1 VVAVVVADPTVT
13 VGSVVGA
20 GDLKNYWV
28 LLGVVLVEKLQG
40 VPVGAFV
47 VDCFQPKGCPELQS
61 AAGAVLVVVVV
72 AVVVCF
78 APGENW
84 ERHLLE
90 NLYFVVV
97 VVVVGSKAV
106 VSVYIAASF
115 AETEDDSS
123 SPAFVVES
131 TRLITLVST
140 LVKIPCVAGVG
151 VVVVGPAGPSD

>member
-1 VVAVVVADPTVT
+1 MVAVVVADPTVT

-72 AVVVCF
+72 AELTGGIFERDFFCF
-78 APGENW
+78 LSL
-84 ERHLLE
+84 RYL
-90 NLYFVVV
+90 
-97 VVVVGSKAV
+97 K
-106 VSVYIAASF
+106 
-115 AETEDDSS
+115 
-123 SPAFVVES
+123 
-131 TRLITLVST
+131 
-140 LVKIPCVAGVG
+140 
-151 VVVVGPAGPSD
+151 